1 MTYTKI
7 RLDFKYGPKNR
18 FYRVVLIK
26 GNPDL
31 FKLCVELGT
40 AVGAAFE
47 HCFLITCKR
56 REVHYVMA
64 PFMEE
69 PLDGYKYLRNYHL
82 NDLPDSFDFEYDT
95 GDGWDF
101 SCKRYKKI
109 IEFKS
114 NKDLILLEGAG
125 QGIWEDNICSLYSY
139 FNNEID
145 SDFNGEDEEKGV
157 YKPWNVSIDKY
168 SEFDK
173 PLDIDEINDTLN
185 DDFRFNYD
193 EVLSSEKEYIEQ
205 NGVCLDDYTKPYNP
219 RLNKAILEAV
229 DEQINAL
236 DYVTKIF
243 EKIKKVHGERKAKEA
258 IAAVL
263 ITYIFD
269 LETKHVDFDDN
280 EYKKRLNNIPLK

>member
-1 MTYTKI
+1 MQYTKI

-31 FKLCVELGT
+31 FKLSVELGT
-40 AVGAAFE
+40 AVGAMFG

-56 REVHYVMA
+56 RGIHYVMA

-69 PLDGYKYLRNYHL
+69 PRDGYKYLRNYHL

-101 SCKRYKKI
+101 SCKRYKKYVEI
-109 IEFKS
+109 KS
-114 NKDLILLEGAG
+114 NKNLILLEGAG
-125 QGIWEDNICSLYSY
+125 QGIWEDNIGSLYSY

-145 SDFNGEDEEKGV
+145 PDFDGEDEEKGI

-168 SEFDK
+168 SDFDN

-193 EVLSSEKEYIEQ
+193 EVLSGEKEYIEQ
-205 NGVCLDDYTKPYNP
+205 NCVCLDDCTEPYNP
-219 RLNKAILEAV
+219 RLKKAILEAV

-236 DYVTKIF
+236 DYVKKIF
-243 EKIKKVHGERKAKEA
+243 EKIKKVHGEGKAKES

-269 LETKHVDFDDN
+269 LETKHINFDDN
-280 EYKKRLNNIPLK
+280 EYKKRLTNIPLK

>member
-1 MTYTKI
+1 MMTYTKI

-109 IEFKS
+109 IEFK
-114 NKDLILLEGAG
+114 
-125 QGIWEDNICSLYSY
+125 
-139 FNNEID
+139 
-145 SDFNGEDEEKGV
+145 
-157 YKPWNVSIDKY
+157 
-168 SEFDK
+168 
-173 PLDIDEINDTLN
+173 
-185 DDFRFNYD
+185 
-193 EVLSSEKEYIEQ
+193 
-205 NGVCLDDYTKPYNP
+205 
-219 RLNKAILEAV
+219 
-229 DEQINAL
+229 
-236 DYVTKIF
+236 
-243 EKIKKVHGERKAKEA
+243 
-258 IAAVL
+258 
-263 ITYIFD
+263 
-269 LETKHVDFDDN
+269 
-280 EYKKRLNNIPLK
+280 

>member
-1 MTYTKI
+1 MQYTKI

-31 FKLCVELGT
+31 FKLSVELGT

-56 REVHYVMA
+56 RKVHYVMA

-82 NDLPDSFDFEYDT
+82 KDLPDSFDFEYDT

-101 SCKRYKKI
+101 SCKRYKKYVDI
-109 IEFKS
+109 KS
-114 NKDLILLEGAG
+114 NKNLILLEGAG
-125 QGIWEDNICSLYSY
+125 QGIWEDNIGSLYSY

-145 SDFNGEDEEKGV
+145 PDFDGEDEEKGI

-168 SEFDK
+168 SEFDN

-205 NGVCLDDYTKPYNP
+205 NCVCLDDYTEPYNP

-229 DEQINAL
+229 DEQINSL
-236 DYVTKIF
+236 DYVKKIF
-243 EKIKKVHGERKAKEA
+243 EKIKKVLGEGKAKEA

-263 ITYIFD
+263 ISYIFD
-269 LETKHVDFDDN
+269 LETKHVDFDEN
-280 EYKKRLNNIPLK
+280 EYKKRLNNIPLE